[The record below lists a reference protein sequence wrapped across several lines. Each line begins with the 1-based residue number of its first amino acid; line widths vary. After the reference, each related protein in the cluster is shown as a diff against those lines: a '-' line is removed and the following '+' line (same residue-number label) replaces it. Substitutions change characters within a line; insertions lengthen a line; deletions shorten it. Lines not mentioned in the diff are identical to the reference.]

1 MGWVGCDA
9 VGEVLREWDE
19 VKVLK
24 SPAGEYLPVGA
35 VGVIAK
41 LEPLGYSG
49 SANRQVMI
57 KTTDDY
63 FWMNH
68 KWLLKV

>member
-1 MGWVGCDA
+1 MGWDGCDA
-9 VGEVLREWDE
+9 VGEVLREGDE

-24 SPAGEYLPVGA
+24 TPVEEYLSVGA
-35 VGVIAK
+35 VGIIDQ
-41 LEPLGYSG
+41 LEPLAYGG
-49 SANRQVMI
+49 LEDCQVMV

>member
-1 MGWVGCDA
+1 MGWDGCDA
-9 VGEVLREWDE
+9 VGEVLREGVE

-24 SPAGEYLPVGA
+24 SPEEEYLPVGTVA
-35 VGVIAK
+35 IIGE

-49 SANRQVMI
+49 SANRQVRVE
-57 KTTDDY
+57 TTDD
-63 FWMNH
+63 FWWMNH

>member
-1 MGWVGCDA
+1 MGWDGCDA
-9 VGEVLREWDE
+9 AGEVLCEGDE

-24 SPAGEYLPVGA
+24 SPMEEHLPVGT
-35 VGVIAK
+35 VSIIGK
-41 LEPLGYSG
+41 LEPLNYSG
-49 SANRQVMI
+49 SANRQVMV
-57 KTTDDY
+57 KTTDDD